1 MRCLIIDNYD
11 SFTWNLVDYVSLVFK
26 MEPLVVRNDQ
36 YSWNEIKEQGNI
48 HSIIIS
54 PGAGSV
60 TNEKNFYISRQALAQ
75 NEIPILGVCL
85 GFHGL
90 AYHYGAN
97 IIKAPNPCHGLRS
110 TIYHTGQDLFKNI
123 PTQFEAVRYHSL
135 IVSPINF
142 PKILKITARTQSG
155 IIMGIQHIK
164 YPKWGVQFHPE
175 SVLSEYGKQ
184 IFHNF
189 KNLVEM
195 YIKNSADR
203 IWSNDKICYNNNS
216 KNFVNYEKKTQNKRF
231 FCQKITIPL
240 TPEEIFIN
248 LFSSHENC
256 FWLDSQSF
264 NREISRFSF
273 MGSVDDQSHIL
284 KCYLDQSQN
293 LKNSGGNLV
302 AFLDQELQS
311 VIVDSNNEVPFEF
324 CGGYIGFMTYE
335 MKSVFTSI
343 ASYQNNIPDAIW
355 MRVEQFIAFDHTTG
369 LIWLVA
375 LGNDN
380 KDTSAQDWIKKMR
393 NYLYKIQP
401 KVTSYNSLSVKKIII
416 DLNASSQEYLEL
428 IRRCQDYIYDG
439 ESYEICLCNLL
450 SFEAFLD
457 PVKLYRFMRK
467 DNPAPFGAF
476 IRNGKNCI
484 LSTSPEQFL
493 KVDSSG
499 TIYTKP
505 IKGTSIRSNNVLLD
519 FKSAQRLASSE
530 KNRAENLMIVDLM
543 RNDLR
548 QVSFP
553 GSISVTKLMNIESY
567 KTVHQMVSTI
577 EGKLLPDCSLID
589 ILRVSFPGGSIT
601 GAPKYRT
608 MQLINCLEQSSRGVY
623 CGSIGYLGFNRIADL
638 NIAIRSLSYNGKIV
652 KFGAGGAITFLSNPE
667 KEFQEFLI
675 KAESILQPLY
685 HYFINKDSELR
696 YQLQGKKLILE

>member
-11 SFTWNLVDYVSLVFK
+11 SFTWNLVDYVSIVFK
-26 MEPLVVRNDQ
+26 TEPLVVRNDQ
-36 YSWNEIKEQGNI
+36 YSWNEIKAQENI

-54 PGAGSV
+54 PGPGSV
-60 TNEKNFYISRQALAQ
+60 TNENNFYISRQALAQ

-85 GFHGL
+85 GCQGL

-97 IIKAPNPCHGLRS
+97 IVKAPRPCHGLRS
-110 TIYHTGQDLFKNI
+110 RIYHTGQGLFKNI
-123 PTQFEAVRYHSL
+123 PTPFHAVRYHSL
-135 IVSPINF
+135 MVSPINF
-142 PKILKITARTQSG
+142 PANLKITARTQSG
-155 IIMGIQHIK
+155 IIMGIEHIK

-184 IFHNF
+184 ILHNF
-189 KNLVEM
+189 KNLVKS
-195 YIKNSADR
+195 YLKNSAES
-203 IWSNDKICYNNNS
+203 IWSNDKICYNS
-216 KNFVNYEKKTQNKRF
+216 KKFVNNEKQTQKKRL

-240 TPEEIFIN
+240 TPEEIFVN
-248 LFSSHENC
+248 LFSSHDHC
-256 FWLDSQSF
+256 FWLDSQSI
-264 NREISRFSF
+264 NNEISHFSF
-273 MGSVDDQSHIL
+273 MGSVDDQNHIL
-284 KCYLDQSQN
+284 KCYLDQSHKI
-293 LKNSGGNLV
+293 KNSGCNLV
-302 AFLDQELQS
+302 AFLDQQLQS

-324 CGGYIGFMTYE
+324 CGGYLGFMTYE
-335 MKSVFTSI
+335 MKSVFTGI
-343 ASYQNNIPDAIW
+343 ASYPNNIPDAIW

-375 LGNDN
+375 LGNHN
-380 KDTSAQDWIKKMR
+380 KDTSAQEWLKKMR
-393 NYLYKIQP
+393 KYLYKIHSQVFLY
-401 KVTSYNSLSVKKIII
+401 KSLSVKKIII
-416 DLNASSQEYLEL
+416 DLNASYLEYLEL
-428 IRRCQDYIYDG
+428 IRRCKDYICDG

-457 PVKLYRFMRK
+457 PVNLYRLMRK

-476 IRNGKNCI
+476 IRNGNHCI

-505 IKGTSIRSNNVLLD
+505 IKGTSSRLNNVLLD
-519 FKSAQRLASSE
+519 FKSAQCLATSE

-567 KTVHQMVSTI
+567 RTVHQMVSTI
-577 EGKLLPDCSLID
+577 EGKLLPDCSLMD
-589 ILRVSFPGGSIT
+589 LLRVTFPGGSIT
-601 GAPKYRT
+601 GAPKYRS
-608 MQLINCLEQSSRGVY
+608 MQLINCIEQSSRGVY

-638 NIAIRSLSYNGKIV
+638 NIAIRSLSYDGKTV
-652 KFGAGGAITFLSNPE
+652 KFGAGGAITFLSDPE
-667 KEFQEFLI
+667 KEFEELLV

-685 HYFINKDSELR
+685 HYFINQDSELR
-696 YQLQGKKLILE
+696 YQLQGKKLILG

>member
-26 MEPLVVRNDQ
+26 TEPLVVRNDQ
-36 YSWNEIKEQGNI
+36 YSWNEIKEQGKI

-54 PGAGSV
+54 PGPGSV
-60 TNEKNFYISRQALAQ
+60 TNENNFYISRQALAQ

-85 GFHGL
+85 GFQGL

-97 IIKAPNPCHGLRS
+97 IVKAPSPCHGFRS
-110 TIYHTGQDLFKNI
+110 TIYHTGQGLFKNL
-123 PTQFEAVRYHSL
+123 PTKFEAVRYHSL
-135 IVSPINF
+135 MVSPINF
-142 PKILKITARTQSG
+142 PDKLKITARTQSG
-155 IIMGIQHIK
+155 IIMGIEHIK

-175 SVLSEYGKQ
+175 SILSEYGKQ

-189 KNLVEM
+189 KTLVKS
-195 YIKNSADR
+195 YIKNSTDS
-203 IWSNDKICYNNNS
+203 IGSNYKIYYNR
-216 KNFVNYEKKTQNKRF
+216 KNCITNEKTQKKRL

-240 TPEEIFIN
+240 TPEDIFIN
-248 LFSSHENC
+248 LFYSHDHC
-256 FWLDSQSF
+256 FWLDSQCV
-264 NREISRFSF
+264 NREMSRFSF
-273 MGSVDDQSHIL
+273 MGSIYDQSNIL
-284 KCYLDQSQN
+284 KCYLDHSHKI
-293 LKNSGGNLV
+293 KNSGANLV

-311 VIVDSNNEVPFEF
+311 VIVDSNDEVPFEF
-324 CGGYIGFMTYE
+324 RGGYIGFMTYE
-335 MKSVFTSI
+335 MKSVFTGI

-375 LGNDN
+375 LGNHN
-380 KDTSAQDWIKKMR
+380 KDTSAQEWIKKMR
-393 NYLYKIQP
+393 QDLYKINH
-401 KVTSYNSLSVKKIII
+401 KVDSYNSLSVNKITI
-416 DLNASSQEYLEL
+416 DLNASYPEYLES
-428 IRRCQDYIYDG
+428 IRRCKDYICDG

-457 PVKLYRFMRK
+457 PVNLYRFMRK

-476 IRNGKNCI
+476 IKNGNNCI

-493 KVDSSG
+493 KVDASG

-505 IKGTSIRSNNVLLD
+505 IKGTSSRSNNVLLD
-519 FKSAQRLASSE
+519 FESAQRLAGSE

-553 GSISVTKLMNIESY
+553 GSVSVTKLMNIESY
-567 KTVHQMVSTI
+567 RTVHQMVSTI
-577 EGKLLPDCSLID
+577 EGKLLPECSLID
-589 ILRVSFPGGSIT
+589 ILRVTFPGGSIT
-601 GAPKYRT
+601 GAPKYRS

-638 NIAIRSLSYNGKIV
+638 NIAIRSLSYDGKKV
-652 KFGAGGAITFLSNPE
+652 KFGAGGAITFLSDPE
-667 KEFQEFLI
+667 KEFEELLV

-685 HYFINKDSELR
+685 HYFINKDCELR
-696 YQLQGKKLILE
+696 YQLQGKKLILG